1 VPTATRDLPV
11 FLAAVLRNPGS
22 VGAIAP
28 SSRALARVL
37 ATVVPRQGAP
47 TVVELGP
54 GTGVVTGAI
63 TARLPEA
70 GRQFA
75 VELDAALAAHL
86 AAGHPRARVL
96 CGDAVDLDRMLAA
109 EGIREVDAVVSG
121 LPWSLFPTE
130 RQDRLLAA
138 VTRALTPAGAFS
150 TFAYRHAA
158 PLAGARR
165 FRALLDRHFDRVVL
179 TRTVWRN
186 VPPAL
191 VYVCHGPL
199 T

>member
-1 VPTATRDLPV
+1 M
-11 FLAAVLRNPGS
+11 FLAAALRDPGS

-28 SSRALARVL
+28 SSPNLARVL
-37 ATVVPRQGAP
+37 AAVVPRRGAP
-47 TVVELGP
+47 TVVELGA

-63 TARLPEA
+63 GARLPES

-75 VELDAALAAHL
+75 VELDAVLAAHL
-86 AAGHPRARVL
+86 GATQPRVRVL
-96 CGDAVDLDRMLAA
+96 RGDAADLVAMLAA
-109 EGIREVDAVVSG
+109 EGVTAVDAVVSG

-130 RQDRLLAA
+130 RQHRLLTA
-138 VTRALTPAGAFS
+138 VTGTLAPTGAFS

-158 PLAGARR
+158 GLRGARR
-165 FRALLDRHFDRVVL
+165 FRALLDGYFDRVVV

-186 VPPAL
+186 LPPAL

-199 T
+199 PGTPPPG